1 MFINHLNFTRTP
13 FFLTS
18 YFTFSAEGKENE
30 LQEAR
35 AHGARLDSVN
45 CGPGNSTDPTLAA
58 LNREELRKLIEEGMF
73 QIDVSTIPD
82 WISGIPSHVKTK
94 VHLFLKHIGLC
105 GGDEGIHT
113 SKKRTETPLQNEK
126 RTIGYF
132 YRDHENIPPRNSSPA
147 ASTFLS
153 PGRLSKRDAGLNDI
167 TAQYSNRKKRPSS
180 GMMHADHS
188 SISNT
193 PINKRA
199 KLEGS
204 DVDSFVHSPFTPCFS
219 DIKLMDVFNEEE
231 SIELQMSDTRDD
243 K

>member
-1 MFINHLNFTRTP
+1 M
-13 FFLTS
+13 
-18 YFTFSAEGKENE
+18 
-30 LQEAR
+30 R
-35 AHGARLDSVN
+35 AS
-45 CGPGNSTDPTLAA
+45 TLAK
-58 LNREELRKLIEEGMF
+58 RELRPRSRMK
-73 QIDVSTIPD
+73 
-82 WISGIPSHVKTK
+82 
-94 VHLFLKHIGLC
+94 
-105 GGDEGIHT
+105 
-113 SKKRTETPLQNEK
+113 K

-147 ASTFLS
+147 ACTFLS

-167 TAQYSNRKKRPSS
+167 SAQYSNRKKRPSS

-188 SISNT
+188 SISST

-231 SIELQMSDTRDD
+231 STALQMSDTRDD

>member
-94 VHLFLKHIGLC
+94 VRLFLKHIGLC

-126 RTIGYF
+126 K
-132 YRDHENIPPRNSSPA
+132 DHRILLP
-147 ASTFLS
+147 
-153 PGRLSKRDAGLNDI
+153 
-167 TAQYSNRKKRPSS
+167 
-180 GMMHADHS
+180 
-188 SISNT
+188 
-193 PINKRA
+193 
-199 KLEGS
+199 
-204 DVDSFVHSPFTPCFS
+204 
-219 DIKLMDVFNEEE
+219 
-231 SIELQMSDTRDD
+231 
-243 K
+243 

>member
-1 MFINHLNFTRTP
+1 MTICRYLRGVCF
-13 FFLTS
+13 
-18 YFTFSAEGKENE
+18 
-30 LQEAR
+30 
-35 AHGARLDSVN
+35 DSVN
-45 CGPGNSTDPTLAA
+45 CGPGNSTDQTLAA
-58 LNREELRKLIEEGMF
+58 LNREELRQLIEEGMF
-73 QIDVSTIPD
+73 QIDMSTIPD
-82 WISGIPSHVKTK
+82 WISAIPSHVKTK
-94 VHLFLKHIGLC
+94 VRLFLKHMGLC
-105 GGDEGIHT
+105 GGDETIHT
-113 SKKRTETPLQNEK
+113 SIKRSETPLQNKE

-132 YRDHENIPPRNSSPA
+132 YSDHENIPSRNPSAA

-153 PGRLSKRDAGLNDI
+153 PGRISNRDAGLNDI
-167 TAQYSNRKKRPSS
+167 TAQYSNKKKRPSS

-188 SISNT
+188 SISST

-204 DVDSFVHSPFTPCFS
+204 DVDSFVHSPFTPGFS